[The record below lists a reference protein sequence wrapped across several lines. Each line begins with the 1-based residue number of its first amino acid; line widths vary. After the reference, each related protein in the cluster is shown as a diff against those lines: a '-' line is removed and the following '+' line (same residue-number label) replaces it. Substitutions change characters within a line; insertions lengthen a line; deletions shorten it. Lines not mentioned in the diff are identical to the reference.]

1 MYGDRVKVLV
11 AIPAKDEELTI
22 GTVVALS
29 RQYGDVLVV
38 DDGSSDNTSKV
49 AELSGAKVL
58 RHEINLGKAE
68 ALRSAFKYAIENG
81 YDIVVCLDGDGQH
94 DPDEIPRILDPI
106 IRNEADLVIGSRF
119 LRKNV
124 PKYRV
129 FGQKVLD
136 VFTNLASEVKVT
148 DSQSGFRALN
158 RKALE
163 YLRDLRSEGYSIESE
178 MITFLAGKVRIKEVP
193 INVRYDVPKKHKK
206 NPLAHGLSV
215 LSSLIGFI
223 GYRRPL
229 LTFGLL
235 GFILTFTGL
244 VFGFLAF
251 STYYATNKLPFGP
264 SIASALFLILGLLL
278 IIAGLILNSL
288 VQIMKVYQR

>member
-1 MYGDRVKVLV
+1 VKVLV
-11 AIPAKDEELTI
+11 AIPAKDEELSI

-58 RHEINLGKAE
+58 RHELNLGKAE

-136 VFTNLASEVKVT
+136 VFTNIASEVKVT

-223 GYRRPL
+223 GYKRPL

-251 STYYATNKLPFGP
+251 STYYVTNKLPFGP

-288 VQIMKVYQR
+288 VQIVKVYQR